1 MKSKNALLSLKAFP
15 CICQNDCVICGT
27 FIVEGRCQLFVIELL
42 TEGAC
47 DWRGKWLLGLKMHNI
62 FFTNKKLQIWSAMV
76 MHLRGIGIELKDRHA
91 DRTYSCINRWCHTQ
105 MTHL

>member
-62 FFTNKKLQIWSAMV
+62 FFYQQEIANLECNGNALERDW
-76 MHLRGIGIELKDRHA
+76 
-91 DRTYSCINRWCHTQ
+91 NRVKGSPC
-105 MTHL
+105 